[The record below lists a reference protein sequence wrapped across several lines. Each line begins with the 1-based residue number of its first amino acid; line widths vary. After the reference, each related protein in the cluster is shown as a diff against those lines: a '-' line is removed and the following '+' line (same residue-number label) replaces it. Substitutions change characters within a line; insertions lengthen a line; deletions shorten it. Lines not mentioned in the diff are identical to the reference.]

1 MSYRRRA
8 LMNFIINATDELAT
22 RPDYIVSNESRQMK
36 RLPAGCPI
44 VKFNDR
50 ERMRGI
56 DYEINRSIAFSSPLL
71 FASIPI
77 IPISIFFYTM
87 RRETEM
93 FQRKVEI
100 LRTRTYLKSSLGTNE
115 IPKSL
120 RIFCNLLWEWKR
132 KKRKEFLLRKEI
144 LYFSFFR
151 DVWQM
156 VNTRI
161 KLASYGGNMP

>member
-87 RRETEM
+87 RRETEI

-115 IPKSL
+115 ISS
-120 RIFCNLLWEWKR
+120 NLL
-132 KKRKEFLLRKEI
+132 
-144 LYFSFFR
+144 
-151 DVWQM
+151 
-156 VNTRI
+156 
-161 KLASYGGNMP
+161 

>member
-1 MSYRRRA
+1 
-8 LMNFIINATDELAT
+8 MNFIINATDELAT

-151 DVWQM
+151 DAWQM

>member
-100 LRTRTYLKSSLGTNE
+100 LRLKSSLGTNE

-151 DVWQM
+151 DAWQM

>member
-50 ERMRGI
+50 ERMRRI
-56 DYEINRSIAFSSPLL
+56 DYEINRSIASSSPL

-77 IPISIFFYTM
+77 IQSRYRFSFTPM
-87 RRETEM
+87 GNRDA
-93 FQRKVEI
+93 K
-100 LRTRTYLKSSLGTNE
+100 N
-115 IPKSL
+115 
-120 RIFCNLLWEWKR
+120 
-132 KKRKEFLLRKEI
+132 
-144 LYFSFFR
+144 LYFFSFR
-151 DVWQM
+151 Y
-156 VNTRI
+156 I
-161 KLASYGGNMP
+161 

>member
-56 DYEINRSIAFSSPLL
+56 DYEINRSIASSSPL

-77 IPISIFFYTM
+77 IQSRYRFSFTPM
-87 RRETEM
+87 GNRDA
-93 FQRKVEI
+93 K
-100 LRTRTYLKSSLGTNE
+100 N
-115 IPKSL
+115 
-120 RIFCNLLWEWKR
+120 
-132 KKRKEFLLRKEI
+132 
-144 LYFSFFR
+144 LYFFSFGY
-151 DVWQM
+151 
-156 VNTRI
+156 I
-161 KLASYGGNMP
+161 

>member
-87 RRETEM
+87 RRETEI

-100 LRTRTYLKSSLGTNE
+100 LRLKSSLGTNE

-120 RIFCNLLWEWKR
+120 RIFCNLFWERKR
-132 KKRKEFLLRKEI
+132 KKEKRIPPSKGNFI
-144 LYFSFFR
+144 FFFFPR
-151 DVWQM
+151 RLT
-156 VNTRI
+156 N
-161 KLASYGGNMP
+161 G